1 MLRIFDVFF
10 IVINNKFVSKEIEK
24 NKKENYFL
32 IEIKKMLQFAN
43 LKTSN
48 FLKAI
53 KYVIIQYFLKSYNQ
67 NE

>member
-53 KYVIIQYFLKSYNQ
+53 KNVVIQYFLKSYNQ